1 MEKFKVK
8 LEGTSVIAGYDG
20 NSDGQN
26 SASLKLH
33 LKEVYEELM
42 DKGEA
47 TVKSTITFKRS
58 GGKISAVID
67 SDKDGESVAEI
78 ELDILEGL
86 EEAM

>member
-1 MEKFKVK
+1 MDKFKVK
-8 LEGTSVIAGYDG
+8 LEGTSVVASYDG
-20 NSDGQN
+20 NSDGEN

-47 TVKSTITFKRS
+47 TIKSTVTFKRS
-58 GGKISAVID
+58 GGKINVSID
-67 SDKDGESVAEI
+67 SDKDGEAVAEI
-78 ELDILEGL
+78 MLDLLEGL